1 MKESTLKRFI
11 DAQESSYAI
20 ALSEIKSGRKR
31 SHWMWYVFPQIKGL
45 GFSETSMFYAI
56 KDIEEAEAFLQH
68 PILGHR
74 LIEISKELL
83 KLESN
88 NAHQILGSP
97 DDVKL
102 HSSMTLFSSTP
113 GASPVFEDVLRKFFN
128 GEKDDK
134 TLQILRDKV

>member
-31 SHWMWYVFPQIKGL
+31 SHWMWYIFPQIKGL
-45 GFSETSMFYAI
+45 GFSETSMYYAI
-56 KDIEEAEAFLQH
+56 KDIEEAEEFLRH
-68 PILGHR
+68 PILGNR

-97 DDVKL
+97 DDIKL
-102 HSSMTLFSSTP
+102 HSSMTLFSSVP

-128 GEKDDK
+128 GEKDNK
-134 TLQILRDKV
+134 TLQILGDKV

>member
-102 HSSMTLFSSTP
+102 HSSMTLFSSVP

-128 GEKDDK
+128 GEKDNK
-134 TLQILRDKV
+134 TLQILGDKA